1 MRKHIPVNG
10 GAQHIRTET
19 AEQYGIRPYD
29 DIPADRH
36 AEIVGHSLQLDREY
50 NIAKEARR

>member
-1 MRKHIPVNG
+1 MTRRHIPVNG
-10 GAQHIRTET
+10 GAQHIRAET

-50 NIAKEARR
+50 NMAKERR